1 VPFIYS
7 NNMIGKVQQDSF
19 HRGIPRQ
26 SDVPEPLS
34 LGLTSGHHT
43 VDSLGGLL
51 RECQVGLGRPV
62 VRQNSVSS
70 SASSPTSP
78 NCDSPPPP
86 QQQQPSSRYKTEM
99 CRPYQ
104 EHGTCRYG
112 EKCQF
117 AHGAHEVRCVNRHP
131 KYKTECCRTYHR
143 DGYCPY
149 GPRCHFIHSLDELR
163 SAPVSPQEKKN
174 PGAVKQLPMLSEM
187 MGSQRDNWSYGNNQN
202 HHNNNNNTPKAS
214 MKTAAE
220 QLGSYFNINSG
231 RAPMVLSDSTD
242 SSRSGSLCSEL
253 DNLSMASSSPPPHSS
268 CSSPLDVSKN
278 LRLPIFNR
286 LA

>member
-1 VPFIYS
+1 
-7 NNMIGKVQQDSF
+7 MIGKVQQDSF

-26 SDVPEPLS
+26 HDVSEPLT
-34 LGLTSGHHT
+34 LGLSSPHHS

-51 RECQVGLGRPV
+51 RECQVVGLGRPV

-70 SASSPTSP
+70 ASSPPLSP
-78 NCDSPPPP
+78 QSLQSPQSPSCDSPPP

-117 AHGAHEVRCVNRHP
+117 AHGGNEVRGVNRHP

-163 SAPVSPQEKKN
+163 SAPVSPQEKKQ
-174 PGAVKQLPMLSEM
+174 PGTVKQLPMLSEM
-187 MGSQRDNWSYGNNQN
+187 MGSPRDNWAYGNNQN
-202 HHNNNNNTPKAS
+202 NNINNNKAS
-214 MKTAAE
+214 MRSATE
-220 QLGSYFNINSG
+220 QLGNYFNINSG
-231 RAPMVLSDSTD
+231 RAPMVLSDSLD

-268 CSSPLDVSKN
+268 PLDVSKN